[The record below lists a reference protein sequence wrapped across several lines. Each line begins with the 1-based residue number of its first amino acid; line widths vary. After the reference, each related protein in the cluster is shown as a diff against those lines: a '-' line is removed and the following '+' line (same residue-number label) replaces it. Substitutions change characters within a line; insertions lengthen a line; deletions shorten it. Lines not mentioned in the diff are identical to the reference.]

1 MQNFPRQ
8 GLELRNRNVGFI
20 NNRGRQR
27 NARYLDQ
34 KEMCLSK
41 FLFGQNAIKLFQEY
55 SKKQSVFYSVC
66 DWLSLYC
73 THFYGQYSK
82 HWMKKVVI

>member
-1 MQNFPRQ
+1 M
-8 GLELRNRNVGFI
+8 GFI

-66 DWLSLYC
+66 D
-73 THFYGQYSK
+73 
-82 HWMKKVVI
+82 